1 MAAAV
6 MRAMTFGAT
15 SSREGRPGR
24 SAGRD
29 GDHSS
34 RNSSRNRI
42 LRSLSTREQDADRE
56 RERAGE
62 EPRSSLSLSR
72 NSSRLTPPNPPG
84 SVPGPT
90 GILLNANRPAS
101 ESPGPFLSPTSSP
114 PSGNGVYHAP
124 SSASSSLTSNL
135 DLERTVSAVSFD
147 GISAPPS
154 TVTRPSHPTRSHS
167 SSSIL
172 QSSSLASNQD
182 QSRSSSMSCGEPSS
196 SSSPGGGG
204 PGDAIA
210 CSGMMSA
217 DSSATGSVSAAA
229 AARKIRFAPLP
240 QIRPRAYSTGRNL
253 WFVGTDFEG
262 EAAEGEE
269 GTRRRLVRR
278 EDADEQA
285 LEDEYDDD
293 YDEIVEGPLQK
304 RGSWGDISAWVA
316 GSKKDKDDDA
326 VSVASSAGGAGGAET
341 PTPSSKD
348 AYSKILK
355 PWRFGKSK
363 KSKSAFPRKDSDEG
377 TGLGGG
383 VALSRQSSVD
393 SDVSRRSSVDVGAL
407 ASPRSRPTVST
418 GVPMRRASTWDSS
431 ESPSSSTSRPTSCA
445 SASPIA
451 RSSSSYGQP
460 RQQPQSQ
467 QIYYASPARSG
478 ARRANY
484 PPVAQRSRSARTPQK
499 PPTKVDEPAFHEWG
513 SSGSVGSVG
522 SATSKSGGEEDDGS
536 GMAWIR
542 RRRAQREREEKEKEK
557 REREAR
563 GGDTDAAALAPA
575 RDDSTTSS
583 ELMSRIGAPEP
594 LAAPEDDDDGGDE
607 ICRERKFPARTSTL
621 DSTLSSASTVMPTPP
636 SPSVPG
642 SSTPTRSLSGLS
654 MTRPSLSGTTVASS
668 AGSTATVG
676 TATSTAKWEGEE
688 KAGEG
693 GVVMIEE
700 PKEEDDDE
708 EEEED
713 DDEGGE
719 EEDDEGEEE
728 DDDEGEKPDDESDLD
743 EDELAQEEALVQ
755 AARKTAQGAGHERY
769 HSASHR
775 NKLTV
780 VEHVKQHQPTRRA
793 STSSNSA
800 GVGVKVA

>member
-15 SSREGRPGR
+15 ASREGRPGR

-72 NSSRLTPPNPPG
+72 SSSRLNPPNPPG
-84 SVPGPT
+84 SVRGPT

-172 QSSSLASNQD
+172 QSSSLASNHD
-182 QSRSSSMSCGEPSS
+182 QSRSSSMSCGDPSS

-285 LEDEYDDD
+285 LEDEYDHD

-326 VSVASSAGGAGGAET
+326 VSVASSAGGAGGADT

-418 GVPMRRASTWDSS
+418 GVPMRKASTWDSS
-431 ESPSSSTSRPTSCA
+431 EFPSSSTSRPTSCA

-460 RQQPQSQ
+460 RQQLPSQ
-467 QIYYASPARSG
+467 PIYYASPARSG

-484 PPVAQRSRSARTPQK
+484 PPVAQRSRSARPPQK
-499 PPTKVDEPAFHEWG
+499 PPTTVDEPAFHEWG

-542 RRRAQREREEKEKEK
+542 RRRAQREREEKEK

-563 GGDTDAAALAPA
+563 GGDTGAAALATA
-575 RDDSTTSS
+575 RDDSTTSG

-594 LAAPEDDDDGGDE
+594 LAAPDGGDE
-607 ICRERKFPARTSTL
+607 IRRERKFPARTSTL

-676 TATSTAKWEGEE
+676 TATSTAKWAGEE
-688 KAGEG
+688 KAGEE

-700 PKEEDDDE
+700 PEEEDDDE
-708 EEEED
+708 EDED
-713 DDEGGE
+713 
-719 EEDDEGEEE
+719 

-775 NKLTV
+775 NKLRV